1 MMFYR
6 LGNNNQTDQGN
17 ETEGLKME
25 VIRGGGVG
33 EGGCEGIILCLSLT
47 KETYTVGSQC
57 HLQLHYRTTGI

>member
-47 KETYTVGSQC
+47 KET
-57 HLQLHYRTTGI
+57 